1 MKVWT
6 IYKTMLSYWLKCSKN
21 TESKNP
27 KVVSTKKGRIMLLS
41 NFAVCIGKKSKFFR
55 EQDAKGLLSRLGIRT
70 PLSL

>member
-1 MKVWT
+1 
-6 IYKTMLSYWLKCSKN
+6 MLSYWLKCSKN

-41 NFAVCIGKKSKFFR
+41 NFVVCIGKKSNFFR
-55 EQDAKGLLSRLGIRT
+55 EQDAKGLLSSLGIRT